1 MSNLEWKSEKRL
13 LTDLIPAPYN
23 PRQLTEK
30 QAADLTNS
38 LTKFNLADPIVINQD
53 NKIIGGH
60 QRINI
65 LKTQGVTEVDVR
77 VPQRLLTEEEE
88 KELNLRL
95 NKNLGEWDFDALAN
109 FDEELLKEIG
119 FDSKELDSIFQLD
132 TRPEDDDLPEAPPTV
147 AQPGSIWQLGPHRL
161 ICGDS
166 TKQETITKLFAGKQA
181 DMVFTAF
188 HDFLSDFIAQAME
201 VCKGA
206 FYICMGNSR

>member
-30 QAADLTNS
+30 QAQDLTNS
-38 LTKFNLADPIVINQD
+38 LTKFNLADPIVINAD

-95 NKNLGEWDFDALAN
+95 NKNLGEWN
-109 FDEELLKEIG
+109 FDLLSSIDESLLKEIG
-119 FDSKELDSIFQLD
+119 FTDFDLGIAGFGEEENTKNGRLEYYHKEIECPFCHKKFKRKVND
-132 TRPEDDDLPEAPPTV
+132 V
-147 AQPGSIWQLGPHRL
+147 
-161 ICGDS
+161 
-166 TKQETITKLFAGKQA
+166 
-181 DMVFTAF
+181 
-188 HDFLSDFIAQAME
+188 
-201 VCKGA
+201 
-206 FYICMGNSR
+206 